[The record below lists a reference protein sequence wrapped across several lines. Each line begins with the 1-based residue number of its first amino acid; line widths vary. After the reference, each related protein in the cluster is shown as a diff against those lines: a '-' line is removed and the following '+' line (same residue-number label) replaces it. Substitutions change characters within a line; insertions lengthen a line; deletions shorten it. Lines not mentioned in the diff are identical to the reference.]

1 MHRLTAL
8 ALDENGEYK
17 LFLEDG
23 KDRSVVRG
31 ETKLK
36 VSK

>member
-23 KDRSVVRG
+23 GDKGVIG
-31 ETKLK
+31 G
-36 VSK
+36 